1 MRKLLVISLLSSLLI
16 SCNTGTDTQNVSK
29 FRKEKKE
36 VICSENTTLA
46 IGDNIRITVGDYKYV
61 KKLLNPKAKKFFTS
75 HPEDLLERMIN
86 RRLVIRYL
94 KDSGLAERYGLIEK
108 MEEFKKEYLS
118 RYYVSAEAGKRAKTI
133 KEEAIVKR
141 FKELFPDK
149 DPSKMTEA
157 DRKFIRNELKVK
169 AYDRAV
175 EEIYDEVRKK
185 VQFKKNGKTLIASCC
200 GIELK
205 MPTKKD
211 EKKAKEKLT
220 EKFLTEYFYRKAV
233 EKGYDKNL
241 EFQRTFTEYF
251 ATKAIDIFRKELKKG
266 IKVSDEEIKEFYDKN
281 KDKFLMPEK
290 AQAVVFYFNSKDKA
304 MEAKKELASKDWKS
318 VARRFGRFSAKPK
331 YYYNDPKDPIGTLIF
346 MSGNKE
352 NVIVADLGEN
362 RFVVVKIL
370 KVVPQKQITLTEAK
384 NYIKLRLSREKLREK
399 EKEFLKELKKKYHVK
414 MQRENL
420 SCIL

>member
-1 MRKLLVISLLSSLLI
+1 MRKLLIISLLSSLLI
-16 SCNTGTDTQNVSK
+16 SCDTGSKTQTVSK
-29 FRKEKKE
+29 FQKEKKE
-36 VICSENTTLA
+36 VVCSENTTLVT
-46 IGDNIRITVGDYKYV
+46 GNSIRITVGDYKYV
-61 KKLLNPKAKKFFTS
+61 KGLLNPKAKKFFAS

-86 RRLVIRYL
+86 RRLVVKYVE
-94 KDSGLAERYGLIEK
+94 DSGLAKKYGLNEK
-108 MEEFKKEYLS
+108 MKEFKKEYLA
-118 RYYVSAEAGKRAKTI
+118 RYYVSAEAEERAKTVT
-133 KEEAIVKR
+133 EEDIVKR

-157 DRKFIRNELKVK
+157 DKKFIRNELKVK

-185 VQFKKNGKTLIASCC
+185 LQFKKDGKMLIASCC

-205 MPTKKD
+205 MPIKKD
-211 EKKAKEKLT
+211 EKKAEEKLT

-233 EKGYDKNL
+233 ENGYDRNP

-251 ATKAIDIFRKELKKG
+251 ATKAINIFRKELEKG
-266 IKVSDEEIKEFYDKN
+266 INISDEEIKEFYEKN

-304 MEAKKELASKDWKS
+304 MEAKKELASKDWKN
-318 VARRFGRFSAKPK
+318 VARRFGQFNSKPK

-362 RFVVVKIL
+362 RFVVIKIL

-384 NYIKLRLSREKLREK
+384 NYINLRLSREKLREK
-399 EKEFLKELKKKYHVK
+399 EKEFLEELKKKYHVK
-414 MQRENL
+414 VKRENL